1 MTGHGVNIYMLQL
14 GCNTEQASQALSLN
28 AVWGHLS
35 SAAVRCAHQQVH
47 KHTLTTSGYVIE
59 VVAVC
64 LEVLITRTELEQVS
78 EIAEAENPMTAL
90 RMSRLGRSSY

>member
-1 MTGHGVNIYMLQL
+1 M
-14 GCNTEQASQALSLN
+14 
-28 AVWGHLS
+28 
-35 SAAVRCAHQQVH
+35 
-47 KHTLTTSGYVIE
+47 IE